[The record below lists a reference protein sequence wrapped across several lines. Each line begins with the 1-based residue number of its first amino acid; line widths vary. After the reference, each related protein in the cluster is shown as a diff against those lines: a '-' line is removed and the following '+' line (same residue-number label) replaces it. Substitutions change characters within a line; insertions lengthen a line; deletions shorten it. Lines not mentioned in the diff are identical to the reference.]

1 MATILLLFDA
11 GEGDVNVDPVAI
23 DQLAALGVTH
33 LTFVRDAR
41 TFGVVVEGWAFE
53 PAVSTDAAVTALSG
67 GDSGVRVLTALG
79 EMALSTMRQKGVVL
93 G

>member
-1 MATILLLFDA
+1 MATILVLFEA
-11 GEGDVNVDPVAI
+11 GEGDVNVDPAAI
-23 DQLAALGVTH
+23 DQLALLGVTH